1 MDYNTYLEHYGIL
14 GMRWG
19 HTKATA
25 DALKKARAEKQYT
38 KDEWKV
44 KKRKIIYNQT
54 RKEAKE
60 VKGHKVG
67 IIAKHWLAG
76 FGANLAAFSV
86 AQIVGLAGSTSDNPK
101 VVSGSSYVAKML
113 PQLTSTVVTA
123 DLLSTTYQMINRR

>member
-1 MDYNTYLEHYGIL
+1 MDYPTYLEHYGIL

-19 HTKATA
+19 HTKATN
-25 DALKKARAEKQYT
+25 DALKKAKSEKQYT

-44 KKRKIIYNQT
+44 KKRSVIYNQT
-54 RKEAKE
+54 RKEEKQ

-86 AQIVGLAGSTSDNPK
+86 AKLVGLAGSTSDNPK